1 MNLLAGKKAADY
13 IYTGE
18 WGKKAIKEANRF
30 CEVNVAASS
39 EGKNFT
45 YAPEQSTWQLDPK
58 SAYVHY
64 TSNETIGGVE
74 VHWIPDTGKGPLV
87 AHASSHIP
95 SRPPDVSKFGL
106 IYAGAQ
112 KKIGPAGPLLGV
124 VRGDL
129 LRRPVEGAP

>member
-1 MNLLAGKKAADY
+1 MGLWVMGGRHGGKEFSEMAAQAEKDFRELLEVPSNYKVLFLQGGATLHFAAIPMNLLAGKKAADY

-18 WGKKAIKEANRF
+18 WGKKAIREANRF

-64 TSNETIGGVE
+64 TSHET
-74 VHWIPDTGKGPLV
+74 TR
-87 AHASSHIP
+87 ASTSHC
-95 SRPPDVSKFGL
+95 PPTT
-106 IYAGAQ
+106 
-112 KKIGPAGPLLGV
+112 P
-124 VRGDL
+124 
-129 LRRPVEGAP
+129 